1 MANGG
6 CAYMKPLSQREC
18 LDLWIINFMK
28 IASYIAVAVFVVFLA
43 GFSASGQ
50 NTNKSTF
57 TVNFVNAS
65 ADQFL
70 DFYKSLTKSELLIG
84 SHVLQSRGK
93 ITLQF
98 RGSLEAL
105 TPLIE
110 QALAKQA
117 GIVITH
123 LDGKR
128 VSVTYNDEWEEPRA
142 GSQAHFII
150 LTSQDVKTNSVHLI
164 TTPAEGPNQDVL
176 FKYADKTPAEI
187 KAIANGQTT
196 AKIMKD
202 GVEVAETVQGG
213 CAGYLDKH
221 TNYVGLD
228 LIFGNYDEAKL
239 AANTLRGN

>member
-1 MANGG
+1 
-6 CAYMKPLSQREC
+6 
-18 LDLWIINFMK
+18 MK
-28 IASYIAVAVFVVFLA
+28 IASYLAVAAFSVLLA
-43 GFSASGQ
+43 GFPASGQ
-50 NTNKSTF
+50 ETNNATY
-57 TVNFVNAS
+57 TINFVNVQ
-65 ADQFL
+65 ADQVL
-70 DFYKSLTKSELLIG
+70 EIYKHYTKSEMVVG
-84 SHVLQSRGK
+84 SHVYNARGK
-93 ITLQF
+93 ITLKF
-98 RGSLEAL
+98 SGSLEAL

-110 QALAKQA
+110 QALAEQA

-128 VSVTYNDEWEEPRA
+128 VFVTSNDKWEEQRA

-164 TTPAEGPNQDVL
+164 TTPAEGPNQNVL

-187 KAIANGQTT
+187 KAIANGHPT

-239 AANTLRGN
+239 AANTMRGN